1 MKVVDL
7 FSGCGG
13 FSYGFH
19 LAGFRVIC
27 AIDNWTTARDS
38 IYLNH
43 GQEPCNIKLSEK
55 HKYDIEKISKL
66 PENEFNDVI
75 PDSEIIIG
83 SPPCVS
89 FSNSNRSGYVNKD
102 LGIRLIESFLELLLE
117 KKKRKIQFLNT
128 GLWKTFKSRQ
138 HINTR

>member
-19 LAGFRVIC
+19 LADLEDLC
-27 AIDNWTTARDS
+27 IDNWTTARDS

-55 HKYDIEKISKL
+55 HKYDIEKYQK

-75 PDSEIIIG
+75 PDSEITQA
-83 SPPCVS
+83 SS
-89 FSNSNRSGYVNKD
+89 
-102 LGIRLIESFLELLLE
+102 LRLF
-117 KKKRKIQFLNT
+117 
-128 GLWKTFKSRQ
+128 FKF
-138 HINTR
+138 